1 MEILIPLGF
10 FAMITAIVVVPAVL
24 KSRERQKMAEAI
36 RVALERGQPM
46 PPELIDAMSS
56 NVREP
61 KLPPSPQR
69 DLRTGII
76 WVGVSLGLV
85 ALGLIVG
92 MEEPDASYWFVGFAA
107 FPGFVGLAYII
118 LGMIQKSKA

>member
-1 MEILIPLGF
+1 MEILIPLTF
-10 FAMITAIVVVPAVL
+10 FAMIAAIVVIPSWL
-24 KSRERQKMAEAI
+24 KSQERQKLVETMRI
-36 RVALERGQPM
+36 ALERGQPM
-46 PPELIDAMSS
+46 PAELIEAMSS

-92 MEEPDASYWFVGFAA
+92 LEEPDASYWFIGFAA
-107 FPGFVGLAYII
+107 FPGFVGLAYVV
-118 LGMIQKSKA
+118 LGWLNRGKA

>member
-1 MEILIPLGF
+1 MEILVPLGF
-10 FAMITAIVVVPAVL
+10 FAMITAIVVVPAIL
-24 KSRERQKMAEAI
+24 KSRERQKLAEAMRI
-36 RVALERGQPM
+36 ALERGQPM
-46 PPELIDAMSS
+46 PAELIEAMSS

-92 MEEPDASYWFVGFAA
+92 MEEPDASYWFIGFAA
-107 FPGFVGLAYII
+107 FPGFVGLAYVI
-118 LGMIQKSKA
+118 LGLLNRAKS